1 MVDVVPSCSPAF
13 ALQSPVFQMIF
24 PHAQMMTKLV
34 KVSDNHQ
41 FGEFIAILTALLP
54 DSGQK
59 SLICG
64 TDRQ

>member
-1 MVDVVPSCSPAF
+1 VNF
-13 ALQSPVFQMIF
+13 L
-24 PHAQMMTKLV
+24 HAQMITKLV

-59 SLICG
+59 SLILWI
-64 TDRQ
+64 DRV